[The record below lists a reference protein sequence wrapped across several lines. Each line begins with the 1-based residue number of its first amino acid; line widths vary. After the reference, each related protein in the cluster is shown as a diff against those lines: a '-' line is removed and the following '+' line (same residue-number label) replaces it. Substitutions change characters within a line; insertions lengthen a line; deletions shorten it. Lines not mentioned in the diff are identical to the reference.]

1 MTLNTRET
9 LKMFGFTSHG
19 SRITLRKEIV
29 PWRKC
34 MFLDVT
40 EYVLKFAN
48 LKISNRTNSL
58 LVFAKSQG
66 FLRV

>member
-1 MTLNTRET
+1 
-9 LKMFGFTSHG
+9 
-19 SRITLRKEIV
+19 
-29 PWRKC
+29 
-34 MFLDVT
+34 MFLEVT